1 MQLLNEPLLGGWRQT
16 VEAGIVAQHPFL
28 LIDRN
33 ALMLIQPVAEM
44 PRRSGAGIGSAGTDS
59 AGIGRMTECGT
70 LRTWIC
76 GVAGSRTHSTVR
88 LLIGPL
94 LILVRS
100 LLILNL
106 RLLVLVRSLLI
117 LVLPLLIL
125 VRSLLILVLPLLT
138 LVLPLLVL
146 VLALGVLVAAL
157 LILALAGRVLLLARA
172 RLVLAEA
179 RPHGWEGTEI
189 SSTLRIESGCGQ
201 AEKQDRGGGRGR
213 RTHSFRVPGPVHKSF
228 SRL

>member
-125 VRSLLILVLPLLT
+125 VRSLLILVLPLL
-138 LVLPLLVL
+138 VL